1 MNNWMSDIKLYV
13 LNAGTLALSF
23 TNLDMILKL
32 LLLIVSIGY
41 TINKWW
47 LLQKKYDQ
55 DKSDK

>member
-32 LLLIVSIGY
+32 VVVIVSIGY
-41 TINKWW
+41 TVNK
-47 LLQKKYDQ
+47 
-55 DKSDK
+55 

>member
-47 LLQKKYDQ
+47 LLQKK
-55 DKSDK
+55 